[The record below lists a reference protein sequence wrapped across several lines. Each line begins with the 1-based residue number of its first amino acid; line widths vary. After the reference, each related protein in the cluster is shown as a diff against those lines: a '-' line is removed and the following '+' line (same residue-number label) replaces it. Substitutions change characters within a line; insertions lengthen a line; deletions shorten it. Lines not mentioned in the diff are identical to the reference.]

1 MFLVC
6 GEALFDIFVD
16 GSIDDSETRIP
27 FDGVA
32 GGSPFNV
39 AIGLSRLGQESGL
52 LTGVSEDFLGQR
64 LMAILKREKVNTEF
78 AIPKQAPTTLS
89 FIQKDSE
96 GVPDYAFY
104 GTGGADRSVVSE
116 DLPVDYEINGIHVGS
131 YSIVTPPTAD
141 TLYELIKKHSGKCL
155 ISLDPNVRLGVEPNI
170 QKWIDRV
177 DMIAKHANLLKI
189 SDEDFAHL
197 YPDTTVEEK
206 VKEWLSFGV
215 GLVAFTKGG
224 DGADLWSQKASASVT
239 APKIAVADTVGA
251 GDTFQT
257 SLIKQLI
264 DLQVQ
269 SDDWENQL
277 NAEKL
282 KAIGTFA
289 ATAAAVTCSRQG
301 ADLPNM
307 QEVIQALSEQ

>member
-16 GSIDDSETRIP
+16 GSIAESETQLP

-39 AIGLSRLGQESGL
+39 AIGLSRLGENSGL

-64 LMAILKREKVNTEF
+64 LMAILKQEQVNTDF
-78 AIPKQAPTTLS
+78 TISKKAPTTLS

-104 GTGGADRSVVSE
+104 GTGGADRSVVTA
-116 DLPVDYEINGIHVGS
+116 DLPTDYEINGIHVGS

-141 TLYELIKKHSGKCL
+141 TLYELIQKHSGECL

-170 QKWIDRV
+170 QIWKERV
-177 DMIAKHANLLKI
+177 DMIARHVNLLKI

-197 YPDTTVEEK
+197 YPNTPVEEK
-206 VKEWLSFGV
+206 VKEWLSYGV

-224 DGADLWSQKASASVT
+224 DGADLWSQTAEATVF
-239 APKIAVADTVGA
+239 APKITVADTVGA

-257 SLIKQLI
+257 SLIKQLL
-264 DLQVQ
+264 DLNEQ
-269 SDDWENQL
+269 SDDWESQL
-277 NAEKL
+277 DSSKL
-282 KAIGTFA
+282 KQIGEFA
-289 ATAAAVTCSRQG
+289 ATAAAITCSRQG
-301 ADLPNM
+301 ADLPSM
-307 QEVIQALSEQ
+307 AEVTEALLTR

>member
-16 GSIDDSETRIP
+16 GRVDVSDTRIP

-39 AIGLSRLGQESGL
+39 AIGLTRMGQDSGL

-64 LMAILKREKVNTEF
+64 LMAILKREQVNTDF
-78 AIPKQAPTTLS
+78 IVSKNAPTTLS

-104 GTGGADRSVVSE
+104 GTGGADRSVKPE
-116 DLPVDYEINGIHVGS
+116 DLPSNYRINGIHVGS

-141 TLYELIKKHSGKCL
+141 TLLQLVQKHSGECL
-155 ISLDPNVRLGVEPNI
+155 ISLDPNVRLGVEPDI
-170 QKWIDRV
+170 QQWVERV
-177 DMIAKHANLLKI
+177 DSIARHANLLKI

-197 YPDTTVEEK
+197 YPDTPVEDK
-206 VKEWLSFGV
+206 VAQWLSYGV

-224 DGADLWSQKASASVT
+224 DGADLWSQQSSATVK
-239 APKIAVADTVGA
+239 APKITVADTVGA

-257 SLIKQLI
+257 ALI
-264 DLQVQ
+264 DQLLALKNQ
-269 SDDWENQL
+269 SDDWE
-277 NAEKL
+277 AKL
-282 KAIGTFA
+282 DAPMLQSIGEFA
-289 ATAAAVTCSRQG
+289 ATAAAITCSRQG
-301 ADLPNM
+301 ADLPSKD
-307 QEVIQALSEQ
+307 EVIEALSKH

>member
-16 GSIDDSETRIP
+16 GSINQSETRIP

-39 AIGLSRLGQESGL
+39 AIGLARIGRQPAL

-64 LMAILKREKVNTEF
+64 LMAILQQEAVNTDF
-78 AIPKQAPTTLS
+78 IINKSAPTTLS

-104 GTGGADRSVVSE
+104 GTGGADRSVTPE
-116 DLPVDYEINGIHVGS
+116 DLPADYEIDGIHVGS

-141 TLYELIKKHSGKCL
+141 TLLQLVQRHSGECL
-155 ISLDPNVRLGVEPNI
+155 ISLDPNVRLGVEPDI
-170 QKWIDRV
+170 KQWITRV
-177 DMIAKHANLLKI
+177 DLIAQHANLLKI

-197 YPDTTVEEK
+197 YPGIAVETK
-206 VKEWLSFGV
+206 VKEWLALGV

-224 DGADLWSQKASASVT
+224 DGADLWSKHSTASVQT
-239 APKIAVADTVGA
+239 PKIVVADTVGA

-257 SLIKQLI
+257 ALIDQLLEIKQ
-264 DLQVQ
+264 Q
-269 SDDWENQL
+269 SVDWESQL
-277 NAEKL
+277 NDKRL
-282 KAIGTFA
+282 KSIGEFA
-289 ATAAAVTCSRQG
+289 ATAAAITCTRQG
-301 ADLPNM
+301 ADLPSKN
-307 QEVIQALSEQ
+307 EIIKALS

>member
-16 GSIDDSETRIP
+16 GGVGESETRVP

-39 AIGLSRLGQESGL
+39 AIGLKRMGQNAGL

-64 LMAILKREKVNTEF
+64 LMAILKREQVNTDF
-78 AIPKQAPTTLS
+78 IVSKNAPTTLS

-104 GTGGADRSVVSE
+104 GTGGADRSVNTE
-116 DLPVDYEINGIHVGS
+116 DLPIDYNIDGIHVGS

-141 TLYELIKKHSGKCL
+141 TLFELIQKHSGQCL
-155 ISLDPNVRLGVEPNI
+155 VSLDPNVRLGVEPNI
-170 QKWIDRV
+170 QQWIDRV
-177 DMIAKHANLLKI
+177 DMIARHANLLKI
-189 SDEDFAHL
+189 SDEDFEHL
-197 YPDTTVEEK
+197 YPGTPVEDK

-224 DGADLWSQKASASVT
+224 DGADLWSQQATATVQ
-239 APKIAVADTVGA
+239 APKIQVADTVGA

-257 SLIKQLI
+257 SLIDQLLELRKQ
-264 DLQVQ
+264 
-269 SDDWENQL
+269 SPDWESPL
-277 NAEKL
+277 DTKKL
-282 KAIGTFA
+282 QSIGEFA
-289 ATAAAVTCSRQG
+289 ATAAAITCSRQG
-301 ADLPNM
+301 ADLPSKD
-307 QEVIQALSEQ
+307 EVLEALSQN

>member
-16 GSIDDSETRIP
+16 GGIANNETRIP

-39 AIGLSRLGQESGL
+39 AIGLARIGQESAL

-64 LMAILKREKVNTEF
+64 LMAILKQEKVNTDF
-78 AIPKQAPTTLS
+78 IVSKNAPTTLS
-89 FIQKDSE
+89 FIQKDSA

-104 GTGGADRSVVSE
+104 GTGGADRSVTTD
-116 DLPVDYEINGIHVGS
+116 DLPSDYSIDGIHVGS

-141 TLYELIKKHSGKCL
+141 TLLHLIQKHSDQCL
-155 ISLDPNVRLGVEPNI
+155 ISLDPNVRLGVEPDI
-170 QKWIDRV
+170 EQWITRV
-177 DMIAKHANLLKI
+177 DLIARHANLLKI

-197 YPDTTVEEK
+197 YPNTPVADK

-224 DGADLWSQKASASVT
+224 DGADLWSQQATASVQT
-239 APKIAVADTVGA
+239 PKIAVADTVGA

-257 SLIKQLI
+257 ALI
-264 DLQVQ
+264 DQLLTLKRQ
-269 SDDWENQL
+269 SSDWENLLDATQL
-277 NAEKL
+277 QS
-282 KAIGTFA
+282 IGEFA
-289 ATAAAVTCSRQG
+289 AAAAAITCTRQG
-301 ADLPNM
+301 ADLPNRA
-307 QEVIQALSEQ
+307 EITEALS

>member
-1 MFLVC
+1 M
-6 GEALFDIFVD
+6 GARR
-16 GSIDDSETRIP
+16 DS
-27 FDGVA
+27 A
-32 GGSPFNV
+32 
-39 AIGLSRLGQESGL
+39 Q
-52 LTGVSEDFLGQR
+52 
-64 LMAILKREKVNTEF
+64 
-78 AIPKQAPTTLS
+78 
-89 FIQKDSE
+89 
-96 GVPDYAFY
+96 
-104 GTGGADRSVVSE
+104 
-116 DLPVDYEINGIHVGS
+116 
-131 YSIVTPPTAD
+131 
-141 TLYELIKKHSGKCL
+141 
-155 ISLDPNVRLGVEPNI
+155 
-170 QKWIDRV
+170 
-177 DMIAKHANLLKI
+177 
-189 SDEDFAHL
+189 
-197 YPDTTVEEK
+197 
-206 VKEWLSFGV
+206 
-215 GLVAFTKGG
+215 GG